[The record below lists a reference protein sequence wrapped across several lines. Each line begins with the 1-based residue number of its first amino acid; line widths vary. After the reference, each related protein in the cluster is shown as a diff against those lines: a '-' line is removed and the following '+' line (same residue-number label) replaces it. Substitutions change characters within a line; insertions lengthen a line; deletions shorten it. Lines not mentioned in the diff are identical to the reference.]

1 MNIKN
6 KLKFTLKL
14 RNAIKTTLKKTEVSA
29 NEEDFLKEGSTEVYT
44 DELVPLL
51 LQLPRNPQ
59 KLFWIL
65 VEARDEWNQIHK
77 SREEMGSIYMKNYYK
92 ANIST
97 DINKLIDLKM
107 VAIIG
112 YLPTI
117 SPFLIVPKNT
127 PQIQET
133 MQTVW
138 KELVLNCADQ
148 GS

>member
-1 MNIKN
+1 M
-6 KLKFTLKL
+6 KFALEFQ
-14 RNAIKTTLKKTEVSA
+14 NAIKTTLEETEVSA

-51 LQLPRNPQ
+51 LQLPRNTQ

-65 VEARDEWNQIHK
+65 VEARDEWNQVHK
-77 SREEMGSIYMKNYYK
+77 SREEMGSIYMKNYFK
-92 ANIST
+92 SNFSN
-97 DINKLIDLKM
+97 DINRLIDLKM

-127 PQIQET
+127 P
-133 MQTVW
+133 
-138 KELVLNCADQ
+138 
-148 GS
+148 

>member
-51 LQLPRNPQ
+51 PQLPRNPQ
-59 KLFWIL
+59 KLFCIL